1 MTKKNLRNIGFLS
14 HSNLPP
20 VDSDL
25 NPIIHIEDGT
35 NNSPLRKKVK
45 MPLLTLSKS
54 KSSNAR
60 TINELEKKFETEAE
74 VDCEDSLER
83 SPHIVTLKNNV

>member
-25 NPIIHIEDGT
+25 NPLIHIEDVN

-45 MPLLTLSKS
+45 MPRLTLS

-60 TINELEKKFETEAE
+60 TITEIEKRFETEAE
-74 VDCEDSLER
+74 ADCDDSFER
-83 SPHIVTLKNNV
+83 SPQIISL